1 MAKGKKQE
9 LDNKLSSFGDILA
22 KKESTNIPLQ
32 QVSPVEETQTT
43 EKAPNTVV
51 KEKDETPFHVYI
63 PTELLWSIKE
73 IGFKKKKKIK
83 DLFIQALE
91 ALVEKET
98 KK

>member
-43 EKAPNTVV
+43 EKASNTVV

>member
-1 MAKGKKQE
+1 MAKGKKAE
-9 LDNKLSSFGDILA
+9 MNSKLSSFGDILA
-22 KKESTNIPLQ
+22 NKESTNIPMQ

-43 EKAPNTVV
+43 EKITNTTV

-63 PTELLWSIKE
+63 PTDLLWSIKE

>member
-1 MAKGKKQE
+1 MAKGKKAE
-9 LDNKLSSFGDILA
+9 MDSKLSSFGDILA

-32 QVSPVEETQTT
+32 QVSPVEEIQATQ
-43 EKAPNTVV
+43 KAQNTAV

-63 PTELLWSIKE
+63 PTDLLWSIKE

-83 DLFIQALE
+83 DIFVQALE
-91 ALVEKET
+91 EYVTKET

>member
-1 MAKGKKQE
+1 MAKGKKAE
-9 LDNKLSSFGDILA
+9 MDSKLSSFGDILA
-22 KKESTNIPLQ
+22 KKESTNIPMQ
-32 QVSPVEETQTT
+32 QVSPVEEIQTI
-43 EKAPNTVV
+43 EKATNTAV

-63 PTELLWSIKE
+63 PTDLLWSIKE

-91 ALVEKET
+91 ALVKEET